1 MSSSYNQSTQSGA
14 AENPNPLL
22 RTTNILSNPDDA
34 GTILDKTWS
43 HQAFMLAPTSVNG
56 GEASIPMADID
67 IRNRTFSTAE
77 LKFTDTTL
85 GGNYAVNALPQF
97 TQYSDIRSTGRLVDR
112 QETGLGA
119 INGRLGMGRYY
130 SEAID
135 DHSQLIHMRFG
146 VPNYNSLTQFFTGF
160 YNVSAGRLAK
170 TGRTNTFFGTLGS
183 TAGFVFGLVA
193 QITFWPLLAV
203 HALGYV
209 GSFFFG
215 KKTSKFYYLKPTMI
229 PYWSSVNSMVNKIA
243 VGRGLYPVI
252 LKPKKNQTIG
262 QSYEIAADV
271 LKNLH
276 DMMPEVFSPDGG
288 YDIYVAASK
297 AERYRIASDR
307 KLYEKYNGAESES
320 DFYGIVQAEG
330 QTKLNKVENG
340 NTSFSNGLGSGLS
353 GIRNAI
359 QQFITSPSTY
369 VAPGDGEEKESG
381 GPEKDIRTNTGDANF
396 IEKFFGYLTTE
407 FNDGT
412 AFATMRV
419 DYTGPV
425 QESFS
430 NSVRESDISSKAN
443 SVASQARSAKFTF
456 AGGNIIGGAA
466 GAVIGAAT
474 SAVGG
479 FIEGT
484 LDSMQF
490 SGLLG
495 LAGGSF
501 VDIPKHWDS
510 SSANLPKSSYSI
522 QLRSPY
528 GNVISQMQNIYI
540 PLCMLLAGAL
550 PLSTGKQSYTSPF
563 ILEFYDRGRNQTR
576 LGMIDSLS
584 ITRGTSNLGF
594 NRNGQAMGIDVSF
607 SIVDMSSIMHMQMSK
622 GFLSNDDN
630 GIFDEETVFTD
641 YMNTL
646 SSLGLKEQI
655 HSVAL
660 GTLRA
665 ARSVRNLQSLTSAA
679 AWAGIVKENTPVG
692 LLEVFY
698 RGTQRL

>member
-1 MSSSYNQSTQSGA
+1 MSSTYNQSTQSGA
-14 AENPNPLL
+14 KDNPNPLIKTDNSI
-22 RTTNILSNPDDA
+22 RNPDDA
-34 GTILDKTWS
+34 GNILDSAWS
-43 HQAFMLAPTSVNG
+43 HQAFMLSPFSKEGAKEV
-56 GEASIPMADID
+56 PMADID

-85 GGNYAVNALPQF
+85 GGNYAVNSLPQF
-97 TQYSDIRSTGRLVDR
+97 TQYSDIRAQGRLVDR
-112 QETGLGA
+112 QETSLGA
-119 INGRLGMGRYY
+119 TSGRLGMGRYY

-135 DHSQLIHMRFG
+135 DNSQLIHMRFG

-160 YNVSAGRLAK
+160 YNVEAGRLAK
-170 TGRTNTFFGTLGS
+170 TGRASTFFGKIGEL
-183 TAGFVFGLVA
+183 AGFTFGLIA
-193 QITFWPLLAV
+193 QVTYWPLLAV

-215 KKTSKFYYLKPTMI
+215 KKTSKFYYLKPTMV
-229 PYWSSVNSMVNKIA
+229 PYWASVNSMVNKIA
-243 VGRGLYPVI
+243 VGRGLYPVS
-252 LKPKKNQTIG
+252 LKSDKNQTVG
-262 QSYEIAADV
+262 KSYDVDNTV

-276 DMMPEVFSPDGG
+276 NMMPDVFSEDGG
-288 YDIYVAASK
+288 YDIYAVANK

-307 KLYEKYNGAESES
+307 KLYEAYNQASDS

-330 QTKLNKVENG
+330 QTKLNKTDFGNNG
-340 NTSFSNGLGSGLS
+340 SFNGL
-353 GIRNAI
+353 RNAI
-359 QQFITSPSTY
+359 QQYLTAPNGLLSPSSNEST
-369 VAPGDGEEKESG
+369 DSG
-381 GPEKDIRTNTGDANF
+381 GPEKDNRNVNQNQKNWVKDF
-396 IEKFFGYLTTE
+396 LGYLTTE
-407 FNDGT
+407 LNDGS

-425 QESFS
+425 SESFS

-443 SVASQARSAKFTF
+443 SVGSQARSAKFTF
-456 AGGNIIGGAA
+456 AGGNLIGGP
-466 GAVIGAAT
+466 IGAAIN
-474 SAVGG
+474 AGADLAGG
-479 FIEGT
+479 FLTGA
-484 LDSMQF
+484 LDSMGF
-490 SGLLG
+490 SGLVG

-510 SSANLPKSSYSI
+510 SSANLPKSNYSI

-528 GNVISQMQNIYI
+528 GNVISQMQNMYI

-563 ILEFYDRGRNQTR
+563 ILEIYDRGRNQTR

-584 ITRGTSNLGF
+584 VTRGTTNLGF

-622 GFLSNDDN
+622 GFLSSDDN

-655 HSVAL
+655 HAVAL

-665 ARSVRNLQSLTSAA
+665 ARSIRNLESLTSAA
-679 AWAGIVKENTPVG
+679 AWASIVKEKTPVG

-698 RGTQRL
+698 RGTQRN